1 MIADKRGMARALPLI
16 LAVAL
21 AAPTAAQGD
30 CRLCY
35 SDSNRPG
42 ERPLTLEI
50 FADLNFAKLAM
61 TGREGGSVAV
71 DAASGTKRTGGAVV
85 NLGGMAITGR
95 GRVTGEPL
103 REVRIDLPQRVPMT
117 APGGGIAELT
127 DFSTDLPNHPTL
139 DANGELSF
147 SFGARLV
154 MRNAGGG
161 NYRGRIPITVDY
173 N

>member
-1 MIADKRGMARALPLI
+1 MARVLPLI
-16 LAVAL
+16 LALVL
-21 AAPTAAQGD
+21 AVPVAAQSD

-35 SDSNRPG
+35 NDTAKPG
-42 ERPLTLEI
+42 ERPLALEI

-61 TGREGGSVAV
+61 TGREGGSAEV
-71 DAASGTKRTGGAVV
+71 DAASGSKRTGGAVV

-117 APGGGIAELT
+117 APDGGTAELT
-127 DFSTDLPNHPTL
+127 DFSTDLPSRPTL

>member
-1 MIADKRGMARALPLI
+1 MARSLPLI
-16 LAVAL
+16 LALAF
-21 AAPTAAQGD
+21 AAPAWAQSD

-35 SDSNRPG
+35 SDAAKPG
-42 ERPLTLEI
+42 ERPLALEI

-61 TGREGGSVAV
+61 TGREGGSAEV
-71 DAASGTKRTGGAVV
+71 DAASGAKRTGGAVV

-117 APGGGIAELT
+117 APDGGTAELT
-127 DFSTDLPNHPTL
+127 DFSTDLPSRPTL

>member
-1 MIADKRGMARALPLI
+1 MARSLPLI
-16 LAVAL
+16 LALAL
-21 AAPTAAQGD
+21 AAPAGAQSD

-35 SDSNRPG
+35 KDSAPAGR
-42 ERPLTLEI
+42 RPLTLEI

-61 TGREGGSVAV
+61 TGREGGSAEV
-71 DAASGTKRTGGAVV
+71 DAASGAKRTGGAIV
-85 NLGGMAITGR
+85 NLGGLSITGR

-103 REVRIDLPQRVPMT
+103 RVVRIDLPRSVSMA
-117 APGGGIAELT
+117 APDGGTAELT
-127 DFSTDLPNHPTL
+127 AFSTDLSERPTL

-154 MRNAGGG
+154 IRNASGGT
-161 NYRGRIPITVDY
+161 YRGHIPITVDY

>member
-1 MIADKRGMARALPLI
+1 MVRPILTFLALA
-16 LAVAL
+16 LAV
-21 AAPTAAQGD
+21 PVAAQSG

-35 SDSNRPG
+35 NDNTKPG
-42 ERPLTLEI
+42 ERPLTLEV
-50 FADLNFAKLAM
+50 FADLNFARLAL
-61 TGREGGSVAV
+61 TGREGGSAEI
-71 DAASGTKRTGGAVV
+71 DAASGTKRTNGAVA

-95 GRVTGEPL
+95 GKVTGEPL
-103 REVRIDLPQRVPMT
+103 REVRIDLPQAVPMD
-117 APGGGIAELT
+117 APDGGNAELT
-127 DFSTDLPNHPTL
+127 DFSTDLPSRPTL
-139 DANGELSF
+139 DANGELTF

>member
-1 MIADKRGMARALPLI
+1 MELCGVIRILPL
-16 LAVAL
+16 LLPLAL
-21 AAPTAAQGD
+21 AAPAAGQSD

-35 SDSNRPG
+35 SDSSRPG

-50 FADLNFAKLAM
+50 HADLNFAKLAL
-61 TGREGGSVAV
+61 TGTEGGSAEV
-71 DAASGTKRTGGAVV
+71 DAADGAKRTGGTVIS
-85 NLGGMAITGR
+85 LGGMAITGR

-103 REVRIDLPQRVPMT
+103 RAVRVDLPQMVPMT
-117 APGGGIAELT
+117 APDGGTAQLT
-127 DFSTDLPNHPTL
+127 GFTTDLPARPAL
-139 DANGELSF
+139 DANGELTF

-154 MRNAGGG
+154 LRDGHGG

>member
-1 MIADKRGMARALPLI
+1 MVRALPLF
-16 LAVAL
+16 LALAL
-21 AAPTAAQGD
+21 AAPAAASGD

-35 SDSNRPG
+35 SDSARPG
-42 ERPLTLEI
+42 ERPLALEI

-61 TGREGGSVAV
+61 TGREGGSAEV
-71 DAASGTKRTGGAVV
+71 DAASGSKRTGGGLVS
-85 NLGGMAITGR
+85 LGGMAITGR

-103 REVRIDLPQRVPMT
+103 REVRIDLPQSVPMS
-117 APGGGIAELT
+117 APDGGAAQLV
-127 DFSTDLPNHPTL
+127 DFTSDLPNRPVL

-154 MRNAGGG
+154 IRGTGGG